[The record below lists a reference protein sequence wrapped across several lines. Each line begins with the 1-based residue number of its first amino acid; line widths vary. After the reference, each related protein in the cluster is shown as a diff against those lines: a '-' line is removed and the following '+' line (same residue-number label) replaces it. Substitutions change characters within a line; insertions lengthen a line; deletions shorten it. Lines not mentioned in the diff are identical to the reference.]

1 MQKPLSLPGCV
12 IRASLCIAAI
22 LSAHEGEPSRMT
34 LERLFQ
40 PGSFDVRAFGP
51 ARWLNEGNGYTTL
64 EDSPG
69 ETGGRNIVFYRTE
82 KEDRRVLVSAGDF
95 VSEGRNE
102 PLITTLGATLRI
114 VAL

>member
-1 MQKPLSLPGCV
+1 
-12 IRASLCIAAI
+12 
-22 LSAHEGEPSRMT
+22 MT

-40 PGSFDVRAFGP
+40 PGAFDVRTFGP

-69 ETGGRNIVFYRTE
+69 ETGGRNTVFYRTE